1 MKYSLKV
8 VLIFFLLFGFSSANE
23 NIRFVD
29 INYIVNNSTSGKKL
43 NQVIES
49 KNKKII
55 SELNNLGK
63 KLKEKKDKIVKQ
75 KNILK
80 KDELDKLIKDYEIEV
95 KKFEEIRKKKRDNF
109 NNFSINSKKKIIDLL
124 NPLITNYLQKE
135 SIQLLLQK
143 DKIIFGDD
151 KLDIT
156 NEILKIFNEKH
167 SKINFEWI
175 LFKWL
180 KID

>member
-55 SELNNLGK
+55 SELNDLGK
-63 KLKEKKDKIVKQ
+63 KLKEKKDKIIKQ

-80 KDELDKLIKDYEIEV
+80 KEELDKMVKNYEIEV
-95 KKFEEIRKKKRDNF
+95 KKFDEIRKKKRDNF

-124 NPLITNYLQKE
+124 NPLITDYLQKE

-156 NEILKIFNEKH
+156 KEILKIFNEKH
-167 SKINFEWI
+167 SKISFE
-175 LFKWL
+175 
-180 KID
+180 

>member
-1 MKYSLKV
+1 MKYSLKI
-8 VLIFFLLFGFSSANE
+8 LLFFFLFFGVSIANE

-55 SELNNLGK
+55 SELNDLGK

-95 KKFEEIRKKKRDNF
+95 KKFEEIRKKKKR
-109 NNFSINSKKKIIDLL
+109 
-124 NPLITNYLQKE
+124 
-135 SIQLLLQK
+135 
-143 DKIIFGDD
+143 
-151 KLDIT
+151 
-156 NEILKIFNEKH
+156 
-167 SKINFEWI
+167 
-175 LFKWL
+175 
-180 KID
+180 

>member
-1 MKYSLKV
+1 MKYSLKII
-8 VLIFFLLFGFSSANE
+8 LFSFLFFGVSIANE

-55 SELNNLGK
+55 SELNDLGK

-156 NEILKIFNEKH
+156 KEILKIFNEKH
-167 SKINFEWI
+167 SKISFE
-175 LFKWL
+175 
-180 KID
+180 

>member
-1 MKYSLKV
+1 MKFSLKIIS
-8 VLIFFLLFGFSSANE
+8 IFFLFFGISSANE

-80 KDELDKLIKDYEIEV
+80 KDELEKLV
-95 KKFEEIRKKKRDNF
+95 KNYAKMTLY
-109 NNFSINSKKKIIDLL
+109 SKKQIKIWQIVVLYYNLFYLRIKKNHKIKSLHYQDLHYV
-124 NPLITNYLQKE
+124 N
-135 SIQLLLQK
+135 
-143 DKIIFGDD
+143 
-151 KLDIT
+151 
-156 NEILKIFNEKH
+156 
-167 SKINFEWI
+167 
-175 LFKWL
+175 
-180 KID
+180 

>member
-1 MKYSLKV
+1 MKFSLKIIS
-8 VLIFFLLFGFSSANE
+8 IFFLFFGISSANE

-55 SELNNLGK
+55 SELNDLGK

-80 KDELDKLIKDYEIEV
+80 KDELNKLIKDYEIEV
-95 KKFEEIRKKKRDNF
+95 KKFEEIRKKKIDNF
-109 NNFSINSKKKIIDLL
+109 NNFSIN
-124 NPLITNYLQKE
+124 
-135 SIQLLLQK
+135 
-143 DKIIFGDD
+143 
-151 KLDIT
+151 
-156 NEILKIFNEKH
+156 
-167 SKINFEWI
+167 
-175 LFKWL
+175 
-180 KID
+180 

>member
-1 MKYSLKV
+1 MKYSLKII
-8 VLIFFLLFGFSSANE
+8 LIFFLFFGVSIANE

-55 SELNNLGK
+55 SELNDLGK

-80 KDELDKLIKDYEIEV
+80 KDELDKLVKNYEIEV
-95 KKFEEIRKKKRDNF
+95 KNFEEIRKKKRDNF

-156 NEILKIFNEKH
+156 KEILKIFNEKH
-167 SKINFEWI
+167 SKISFE
-175 LFKWL
+175 
-180 KID
+180 

>member
-1 MKYSLKV
+1 MKYSLKI
-8 VLIFFLLFGFSSANE
+8 LLFFFLFFSVSIANE

-55 SELNNLGK
+55 SELNDLGK
-63 KLKEKKDKIVKQ
+63 KLKEKKDKIIKQ

-80 KDELDKLIKDYEIEV
+80 KDELENLIKNYEIEV
-95 KKFEEIRKKKRDNF
+95 KKFEEIKKKKRDNF

-156 NEILKIFNEKH
+156 KEILKIFNEKH
-167 SKINFEWI
+167 SKISFE
-175 LFKWL
+175 
-180 KID
+180 

>member
-95 KKFEEIRKKKRDNF
+95 KKFEEIRKKKETAL
-109 NNFSINSKKKIIDLL
+109 IILV
-124 NPLITNYLQKE
+124 
-135 SIQLLLQK
+135 
-143 DKIIFGDD
+143 
-151 KLDIT
+151 
-156 NEILKIFNEKH
+156 
-167 SKINFEWI
+167 
-175 LFKWL
+175 
-180 KID
+180 

>member
-1 MKYSLKV
+1 MKYSLKII
-8 VLIFFLLFGFSSANE
+8 LIFFLFFGVSSANE

-29 INYIVNNSTSGKKL
+29 INYIVNNSKSGKKL
-43 NQVIES
+43 NKVIES

-55 SELNNLGK
+55 SELNDIGK

-80 KDELDKLIKDYEIEV
+80 KDELDKLVKNYEIEV
-95 KKFEEIRKKKRDNF
+95 RKFEEIRKKKRDNF

-156 NEILKIFNEKH
+156 KEILKIFNEKH
-167 SKINFEWI
+167 SKISFE
-175 LFKWL
+175 
-180 KID
+180 

>member
-1 MKYSLKV
+1 MKFSLKIIS
-8 VLIFFLLFGFSSANE
+8 IFFLFFGISNANE

-43 NQVIES
+43 NQIIES

-55 SELNNLGK
+55 SELNDLGK

-80 KDELDKLIKDYEIEV
+80 KDELNKLIKNYEIEV
-95 KKFEEIRKKKRDNF
+95 KKFEEIRKKKKDNF
-109 NNFSINSKKKIIDLL
+109 NNFSITSKKKIIDLL

-156 NEILKIFNEKH
+156 KEILKIFNEKH
-167 SKINFEWI
+167 SKISFE
-175 LFKWL
+175 
-180 KID
+180 

>member
-80 KDELDKLIKDYEIEV
+80 KDELDKLVKNYEIEV
-95 KKFEEIRKKKRDNF
+95 RKFEEIRKKKRDNF

-156 NEILKIFNEKH
+156 KEILKIFNEKH
-167 SKINFEWI
+167 SKISFE
-175 LFKWL
+175 
-180 KID
+180 